1 MMWLYVKKIYS
12 HQCINYWW
20 HFTKSSFLA
29 TRFKFISVNC
39 HKDHGYFNGYCYNL
53 AVIELPIKIMKDK
66 LNEVVPSPADIFSTE
81 YVFENLGTPFVIGL
95 AVGYFAKKML
105 LISLL
110 LLGAAIVL
118 LFASEYLEITQINY
132 TKLEQ
137 AVQPATSAAKSF
149 KDFLLSRLSNF
160 PSKGLSATAGFVVGF
175 KLG

>member
-1 MMWLYVKKIYS
+1 
-12 HQCINYWW
+12 
-20 HFTKSSFLA
+20 
-29 TRFKFISVNC
+29 
-39 HKDHGYFNGYCYNL
+39 
-53 AVIELPIKIMKDK
+53 MKDK
-66 LNEVVPSPADIFSTE
+66 LNEVAPSPADIFSTE

-110 LLGAAIVL
+110 LLGAEIVL